1 MVIKQNLKAILKPRA
16 ELYDLDRANYD
27 TERDFEVALLSKFNK
42 EAIEAFIEETN
53 QSEPLL
59 SDEIINI
66 LSVFY
71 IMKKINTYGEKKY
84 EIAFADKNKIIVE
97 EKEKWMKAVEF
108 VAGVSAYAKS
118 DGYDHITKFI
128 TLFEGL
134 IRSIE
139 ISSDN
144 GKEVSLQYVYFPN
157 HPIFNQLSSDTRD
170 DIMFRVKRGTQ
181 RDKLISLLE
190 MKEEV
195 AKEVNLNFTLQYKPH
210 DFPFRPEGISFE
222 ITSDYALKVRGLAR
236 KISFLIC
243 FLMVSFVLVDHDTEE
258 GVSTFDYTSD
268 FTEFIMKSLAGL
280 QMLVT
285 FWFLVVWWK
294 LRKPLCLAKYDHD
307 LEEALKKAAKERVGK
322 SEEKQKKKEH

>member
-97 EKEKWMKAVEF
+97 EKENWMKAVEF
-108 VAGVSAYAKS
+108 VAGVSTYAKT

-139 ISSDN
+139 ICSNN
-144 GKEVSLQYVYFPN
+144 GKEISLQYVYFPN
-157 HPIFNQLSSDTRD
+157 HPIFNKLSSDTRD

-210 DFPFRPEGISFE
+210 NFPF
-222 ITSDYALKVRGLAR
+222 
-236 KISFLIC
+236 
-243 FLMVSFVLVDHDTEE
+243 
-258 GVSTFDYTSD
+258 
-268 FTEFIMKSLAGL
+268 
-280 QMLVT
+280 
-285 FWFLVVWWK
+285 
-294 LRKPLCLAKYDHD
+294 KP
-307 LEEALKKAAKERVGK
+307 
-322 SEEKQKKKEH
+322 